1 MSRQPRQLATHI
13 HQLGGPTSA
22 PLRGRFL
29 LFRCGGPLPL
39 EDGLRDKRAPP
50 AGSAL
55 RPCRRKGPVQAAGQ
69 HCAAS
74 LSVSLSVH
82 GKRVLLTNNC
92 VCTCQQAPI
101 CFPRLSLGH
110 GGFSQSPCGIP
121 CGIVPNRPK
130 NLRRTFHPQTLRCKW
145 HMCLA
150 YTGPPVHSP
159 CTGAAKEF
167 SYLHVGIPDTAPLPT
182 PRRTGACQQQC
193 PDPLPR
199 SAAAAPAPAH
209 LRAPAR
215 PCPAGPQYTEWCPTH

>member
-1 MSRQPRQLATHI
+1 M
-13 HQLGGPTSA
+13 
-22 PLRGRFL
+22 
-29 LFRCGGPLPL
+29 
-39 EDGLRDKRAPP
+39 
-50 AGSAL
+50 
-55 RPCRRKGPVQAAGQ
+55 
-69 HCAAS
+69 
-74 LSVSLSVH
+74 
-82 GKRVLLTNNC
+82 LLTNNC

-215 PCPAGPQYTEWCPTH
+215 PCPAGPNTQIGVQHTDLQVHTSICVHVREKYTQSFSEAQPLSSQNLVL